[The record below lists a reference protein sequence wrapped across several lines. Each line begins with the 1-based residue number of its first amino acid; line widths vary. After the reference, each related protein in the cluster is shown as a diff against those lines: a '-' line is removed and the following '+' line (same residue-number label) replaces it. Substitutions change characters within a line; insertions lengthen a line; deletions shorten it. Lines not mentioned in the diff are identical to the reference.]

1 MENEQRLEDVLAD
14 VKAELSELKMALNEI
29 TDRYDTY
36 WDLSMEEAIKF
47 YKSDRDDTINK
58 VGEASCRFLFEH
70 KRIMWLVR
78 TAIMYCEEA
87 EKICKSVEK
96 E

>member
-1 MENEQRLEDVLAD
+1 MENEKRLEDALSD

-36 WDLSMEEAIKF
+36 WNLNMTEAIKF
-47 YKSDRDDTINK
+47 YRGDTGNK
-58 VGEASCRFLFEH
+58 VGEASCRVLFEH
-70 KRIMWLVR
+70 DRIMWLVR
-78 TAIMYCEEA
+78 TARVYCESA
-87 EKICKSVEK
+87 ENICKCVKK